1 MEQLTLNMKANEEIS
16 AKNLEG
22 KQFNEDDQLVGR
34 DTLLSG
40 IPDEESSRTKERERK
55 SKNER
60 L

>member
-1 MEQLTLNMKANEEIS
+1 MEQLTLNMKANEDIS
-16 AKNLEG
+16 AKNLDG
-22 KQFNEDDQLVGR
+22 KQFNQDDQLVGR
-34 DTLLSG
+34 DTLLSA